1 MRTIEFFLLVFYF
14 YCNIIVLNVAQTATI
29 AKLGLGII
37 HTHILATL
45 YYDLRKLELDIV
57 QDEALV
63 EKKNSINNIFQRQK
77 YVKYVMIVFFFAT
90 ILSQSIISYDPYI
103 SIRFEFGLQSF
114 FYFVTLISMIVFTRK
129 LVRTIRSIFGNNN
142 AEFDAEIK

>member
-57 QDEALV
+57 
-63 EKKNSINNIFQRQK
+63 
-77 YVKYVMIVFFFAT
+77 
-90 ILSQSIISYDPYI
+90 
-103 SIRFEFGLQSF
+103 
-114 FYFVTLISMIVFTRK
+114 
-129 LVRTIRSIFGNNN
+129 
-142 AEFDAEIK
+142 